1 MHARFDRGGSNWS
14 LWQTSGGSDQ
24 GQIWCQ
30 GDIAFIK
37 KRVLPTKLESQY
49 SHFQATRPLP
59 PATLKV
65 DGLRILHQVSV
76 CACLNLDAPCALIV
90 IFRLA
95 GWDIFHRAEFDRL
108 RHYRNIRN

>member
-14 LWQTSGGSDQ
+14 LWETSGGSDQ

-37 KRVLPTKLESQY
+37 RVLPTKLGFQY
-49 SHFQATRPLP
+49 SPFEVTRSLP
-59 PATLKV
+59 PATSQV
-65 DGLRILHQVSV
+65 DGLRKLHRVSV

-90 IFRLA
+90 IFRPA
-95 GWDIFHRAEFDRL
+95 G
-108 RHYRNIRN
+108 